1 MANENPLLFS
11 LEYPEEHVAGLE
23 AAPKV
28 NEKSLSFP
36 LEGTVWIL
44 IILLVMA
51 SIFNEVFAGS
61 FLLFIVIDD
70 IWRFGIDDIWRFGFV
85 FLI

>member
-1 MANENPLLFS
+1 MDS
-11 LEYPEEHVAGLE
+11 YY
-23 AAPKV
+23 
-28 NEKSLSFP
+28 
-36 LEGTVWIL
+36 
-44 IILLVMA
+44 IIGYGINFLMRFLQV
-51 SIFNEVFAGS
+51 V